1 MGPDLEVSGSPR
13 EIEAEGMVV
22 APGWVDVHTHYDAQ
36 ATWDPLLT
44 PSAHCGVTTAIMGN
58 CGALTDTFSMRS
70 RLPEKHQRC
79 AGVGFAPC
87 QKELRPFLLD
97 LMEAVEDIPG
107 SALQEGINWE
117 WETFPEYRE
126 AVILSRDLSRPSR

>member
-22 APGWVDVHTHYDAQ
+22 APGWVDVHTHVSLSPSQPPAAPAPFARSSRTPVSGADPDAPAQYDAQ

-58 CGALTDTFSMRS
+58 CGKTLTRVSM
-70 RLPEKHQRC
+70 
-79 AGVGFAPC
+79 
-87 QKELRPFLLD
+87 
-97 LMEAVEDIPG
+97 
-107 SALQEGINWE
+107 
-117 WETFPEYRE
+117 
-126 AVILSRDLSRPSR
+126 

>member
-58 CGALTDTFSMRS
+58 CGKTLTRVSM
-70 RLPEKHQRC
+70 
-79 AGVGFAPC
+79 
-87 QKELRPFLLD
+87 
-97 LMEAVEDIPG
+97 
-107 SALQEGINWE
+107 
-117 WETFPEYRE
+117 
-126 AVILSRDLSRPSR
+126 

>member
-22 APGWVDVHTHYDAQ
+22 APGWVDVHTHVSLSPSQPPAAPLARPYRGLTRNAPAQYDAQ

-58 CGALTDTFSMRS
+58 CGKTLTRVSM
-70 RLPEKHQRC
+70 
-79 AGVGFAPC
+79 
-87 QKELRPFLLD
+87 
-97 LMEAVEDIPG
+97 
-107 SALQEGINWE
+107 
-117 WETFPEYRE
+117 
-126 AVILSRDLSRPSR
+126 